1 MKFYIT
7 FLLALIL
14 FTSCGKQEKNM
25 EQGDYYEMEVA
36 DATESDIPE
45 PDSPEKPVNIDEQ
58 VQDRMLIKT
67 GNIRIETD
75 NIEDSSKF
83 IKSLL
88 TKYKG
93 YINSEERTSNY
104 SDLESSFSF
113 RIPSQNFDNFVNTI
127 DEHFEKVE
135 NKTITS
141 SDVTDEFIDIKAR
154 LKTKKQVEERYSAL
168 LSKAKNIKEILEI
181 EREIGDLR
189 GEIESMEG
197 RMKYL
202 QNQVSFSTLN
212 ITLVKYS
219 TKNSKPQNRFVKA
232 FLNGWDGFV
241 SFMIGLV
248 YLWPFLL
255 FIPFIYFII
264 KWLRRK
270 YFKKQS

>member
-7 FLLALIL
+7 FLSVFIL
-14 FTSCGKQEKNM
+14 FITSCSKEEKSM
-25 EQGDYYEMEVA
+25 ELDNYEPTTAAMIV
-36 DATESDIPE
+36 DIPE
-45 PDSPEKPVNIDEQ
+45 PNSPEKPANVDEQ
-58 VQDRMLIKT
+58 VQVRKLIKT
-67 GNIRIETD
+67 GNIRIEID
-75 NIEDSSKF
+75 NIEDSSNF
-83 IKSLL
+83 LKSLL
-88 TKYKG
+88 SKYKS
-93 YINSEERTSNY
+93 YINSEEKTTNY
-104 SDLESSFSF
+104 NDLENIFSF
-113 RIPSQNFDNFVNTI
+113 RIPSQNFDAFVNTI
-127 DEHFEKVE
+127 DNHFEKVE

-219 TKNSKPQNRFVKA
+219 TENSKPQNRFVKA
-232 FLNGWDGFV
+232 FLNGWEGFV

-255 FIPFIYFII
+255 FIPFIYFFI